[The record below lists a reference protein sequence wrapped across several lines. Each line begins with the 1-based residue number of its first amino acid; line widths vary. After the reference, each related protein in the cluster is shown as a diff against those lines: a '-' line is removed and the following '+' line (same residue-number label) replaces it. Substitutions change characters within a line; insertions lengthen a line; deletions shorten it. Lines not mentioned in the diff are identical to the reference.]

1 MTMTDVGML
10 PRMIHD
16 SEEMSRKGLRVS
28 HSVGFSPVLSLFWFL
43 DYVTYSFLAFP
54 LTSLFLPVSPPITT
68 ALVPLYLF
76 YTFYS
81 LGYGGN
87 IYTTQNK
94 NGAFTDA
101 GVQKTIGLFPFSF
114 SHQSVYHATHT
125 HPTIYLPADRK
136 KKRTNTCCTVTKE

>member
-81 LGYGGN
+81 LGYGGEYLYN
-87 IYTTQNK
+87 SKQKRRFYGCGSSK
-94 NGAFTDA
+94 NHWS
-101 GVQKTIGLFPFSF
+101 LPFFFFLSKRLPCH
-114 SHQSVYHATHT
+114 SY
-125 HPTIYLPADRK
+125 PPNYLP
-136 KKRTNTCCTVTKE
+136 TC